1 MSEPVSAILDKFQ
14 LSRVSSL
21 PELLLRGL
29 ELEGEVLQLEGKPA
43 SQKIAEYL
51 THTPILLLQSH
62 IAFQDLGY
70 GLDINSLEQAR
81 AREKIF
87 SLIQSASTQ
96 YNPLLSSKRHEAFHL
111 LHWRHSFLCGKYAS
125 ALAKQCKHPDPA
137 RIETTALLLNLGE
150 LILVCVYNK
159 DYIELHTKT
168 SSELDL
174 CRQEQQSFGINHAEL
189 GSAFLQK
196 HDLDVID
203 SDAVLFHHRSFD
215 EIVDASIEVKIC
227 WLANQLS
234 SKEDVDFDSINA
246 GQKLFTMEQE
256 TLRSIQKSV
265 TEELQELMDAL
276 KIGLHVNK
284 RLPLSENAIASS
296 RAEQKIAL
304 LKQAQ
309 GINKLNKIL
318 LTANRSGQAQFTA
331 MLHELSASLFDGGK
345 ALVLTPDVGAKNL
358 SIVSS
363 TLDEDAEPNIELQLS
378 ENPSM
383 ISACFQKGEAQV
395 LNAEQDDLKVA
406 DLQLLK
412 VLGKSAML
420 CDPIIYKNEVKALV
434 VFGVNKITGES
445 YLQENAIRNALHHL
459 YIEQE
464 NKATSNAVN
473 DQEFY
478 YQQKIR
484 EAVHEANNPLS
495 IIKNYLKI
503 LSLKQDEDSELNEEI
518 KVIETEIERVKQI
531 LGKLGNNSEPEDKDS
546 SLDLNKI
553 ITGINK
559 VFSTSISSDS
569 SDLSEK
575 PISIE
580 LDLDP
585 KLPFILGKENSLKQ
599 ILINLLKNAAEAC
612 TEDGLIRVETRS
624 NINMN
629 QVNYVLINIIDNGPG
644 IDESVMQNLFK
655 PGNTSKGE
663 SHTGSGL
670 AIVKNFMD
678 ELGGIISCQ
687 SDQNGTTFAL
697 LLPRPEG
704 SPQIKNDTGA
714 NTENPNNSP
723 SKVYDFKR

>member
-29 ELEGEVLQLEGKPA
+29 ELEGEVLQQEGESAP
-43 SQKIAEYL
+43 QKIAEYL
-51 THTPILLLQSH
+51 AHSPTLLLQSL
-62 IAFQDLGY
+62 IAFQDLGFN
-70 GLDINSLEQAR
+70 LDINSLEQAR

-87 SLIQSASTQ
+87 TLIQSASTQ
-96 YNPLLSSKRHEAFHL
+96 YNPLLSPKKYEAFHL
-111 LHWRHSFLCGKYAS
+111 LHWRHSILCSKYVA
-125 ALAKQCKHPDPA
+125 ALSKHCKLPDSTQL
-137 RIETTALLLNLGE
+137 ETTALFLNLGE
-150 LILVCVYNK
+150 LILASVYNK

-168 SSELDL
+168 SSEAELS
-174 CRQEQQSFGINHAEL
+174 RQEQQSFGISHAEL
-189 GSAFLQK
+189 GAAFLQR
-196 HDLDVID
+196 HDLETID
-203 SDAVLFHHRSFD
+203 NDAVRFHHRSFD
-215 EIVDASIEVKIC
+215 EITDASIEVKIC

-234 SKEDVDFDSINA
+234 SKEDVDFDLVNA
-246 GQKLFTMEQE
+246 GQKLFALEQE
-256 TLRSIQKSV
+256 ALRSIQKTV
-265 TEELQELMDAL
+265 TEELQEQIDAL
-276 KIGLHVNK
+276 KIGLTLSK
-284 RLPLSENAIASS
+284 RLPLPEKAISS
-296 RAEQKIAL
+296 NRAEQKIAL

-318 LTANRSGQAQFTA
+318 LTANSNGQAQFLDILQA
-331 MLHELSASLFDGGK
+331 LSPSLFEGGK
-345 ALVLTPDVGAKNL
+345 ALIFIPDEDAKKL

-363 TLDEDAEPNIELQLS
+363 ILDGDAEPGMELQLS

-383 ISACFQKGEAQV
+383 VSACFQNGEARV
-395 LNAEQDDLKVA
+395 LEEEQDGLKVA
-406 DLQLLK
+406 DLQILK
-412 VLGKSAML
+412 ALGKSALL
-420 CDPIIYKNEVKALV
+420 CDPIIYKNKVIALI
-434 VFGVNKITGES
+434 VFGVNKAAGES
-445 YLQENAIRNALHHL
+445 YLQESAIRNTLHHI

-464 NKATSNAVN
+464 SKTTSKAVN

-503 LSLKQDEDSELNEEI
+503 LSLKQEEDSELNEEI

-531 LGKLGNNSEPEDKDS
+531 LGKLGNNSEPEDEDS

-559 VFSTSISSDS
+559 VFSASISSGS

-585 KLPFILGKENSLKQ
+585 KLPFVLGKENSLKQ

-629 QVNYVLINIIDNGPG
+629 QLNYVLINIIDNGPG

-687 SDQNGTTFAL
+687 SDQRGTTFAL

-704 SPQIKNDTGA
+704 SPQIKSDAGTNI
-714 NTENPNNSP
+714 ENSNNSP